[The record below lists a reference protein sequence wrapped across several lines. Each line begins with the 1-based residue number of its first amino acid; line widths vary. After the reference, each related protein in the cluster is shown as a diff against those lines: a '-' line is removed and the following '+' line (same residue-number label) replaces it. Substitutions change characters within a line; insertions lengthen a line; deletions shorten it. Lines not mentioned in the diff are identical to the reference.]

1 MNLNMIK
8 KYALWIFSILVN
20 AFGNFL
26 LIKGDIGSGPWVAAS
41 IGMSK
46 IFLLQIGICTII
58 LNFLV
63 FIPIIF
69 ISKKFEVFKLAG
81 SFFVAYI
88 FGKFLD
94 FFLNIFSWVHPEH
107 IISKILFF
115 IIGNLILSCGIS
127 IYLRLNI
134 AMNPFDQF
142 LKTVNDYLIPDMKKA
157 NYVYLG
163 VPFIIALLFGIYNR
177 SLQGIG
183 IGTLIMLFFNGSFIK
198 LFNKKVSIPDNILT
212 PRKYI

>member
-1 MNLNMIK
+1 MNLNLIK
-8 KYALWIFSILVN
+8 KYVLWIFSILVN

-26 LIKGDIGSGPWVAAS
+26 LIKGDLGSGPWVAAS

-46 IFLLQIGICTII
+46 VFLLQIGICTII

-94 FFLNIFSWVHPEH
+94 FFLDMVTPSTY
-107 IISKILFF
+107 
-115 IIGNLILSCGIS
+115 
-127 IYLRLNI
+127 YL
-134 AMNPFDQF
+134 
-142 LKTVNDYLIPDMKKA
+142 
-157 NYVYLG
+157 
-163 VPFIIALLFGIYNR
+163 
-177 SLQGIG
+177 
-183 IGTLIMLFFNGSFIK
+183 
-198 LFNKKVSIPDNILT
+198 
-212 PRKYI
+212 

>member
-1 MNLNMIK
+1 MNLNMVK
-8 KYALWIFSILVN
+8 KYALWIFSIFVN

-46 IFLLQIGICTII
+46 VFLLQIGICTII

-69 ISKKFEVFKLAG
+69 ISKKFEIFKLAG

-94 FFLNIFSWVHPEH
+94 FFLNVFSLVHPEH

-115 IIGNLILSCGIS
+115 IIGNLVLSCGIS
-127 IYLRLNI
+127 VYLRLNI

-163 VPFIIALLFGIYNR
+163 VPFVIALLFGAYNK

-183 IGTLIMLFFNGSFIK
+183 IGTVIMLFFNGSFIK
-198 LFNKKVSIPDNILT
+198 MFNKKVSIPDNILT